1 MRIIYVS
8 CNSFVSYLI
17 ATYLDGIP
25 YAISPNPKAKSF
37 ELIPIIKDS
46 QISKA
51 FCSPTKTGAM
61 NILKWINENDKQLSK
76 NDLSVQPEAKFFR

>member
-8 CNSFVSYLI
+8 CNFFVSYLI
-17 ATYLDGIP
+17 TTYLEGIP
-25 YAISPNPKAKSF
+25 YAITPNVDTKTF
-37 ELIPIIKDS
+37 ELIPITKDS

-61 NILKWINENDKQLSK
+61 NILKWINENDKQLAT